1 MKRAEINDEVLSA
14 FMDRELDEAVA
25 FHVREAIKEDAALGE
40 RLAELTRADELVRT
54 HAHALDNQPLPAELL
69 QRLESSQS
77 LTQSRVIPVDFMRR
91 RFRRGLQLVQRHQ
104 ALAASVVIM
113 LRLVAFVVSRGADQA
128 VPNMSEYA
136 SDLASSMSGE
146 TITLDGSN
154 TLITRFSFQHEN
166 GHFCRQYRLQA
177 RDQNTEN
184 IACRGGEG
192 WVVIA
197 SLDAALADGGE
208 YQPASQLPAMD
219 SLLDAMMQGAPLSLT
234 EEKRLIQNDWQG
246 E

>member
-54 HAHALDNQPLPAELL
+54 HAHALDQQPLPAELL
-69 QRLESSQS
+69 QRLESSQPA
-77 LTQSRVIPVDFMRR
+77 TQSRVIPVDFMRR
-91 RFRRGLQLVQRHQ
+91 RLRSGLHLIQNHQ
-104 ALAASVVIM
+104 AVAASVVVM
-113 LRLVAFVVSRGADQA
+113 LGLVAFVVGRSDYQA

-136 SDLASSMSGE
+136 SVLASSMSGE
-146 TITLDGSN
+146 TITLDDSN
-154 TLITRFSFQHEN
+154 TLITRFIFQHEN
-166 GHFCRQYRLQA
+166 GHFCRQYRLQTPG
-177 RDQNTEN
+177 QSTEN
-184 IACRGGEG
+184 IACRGDQG
-192 WVVIA
+192 WMVIA

-208 YQPASQLPAMD
+208 YQPASQLPAME
-219 SLLDAMMQGAPLSLT
+219 SLLDSMMPGAPLSLT
-234 EEKRLIQNDWQG
+234 EEKHLIQNSWQG